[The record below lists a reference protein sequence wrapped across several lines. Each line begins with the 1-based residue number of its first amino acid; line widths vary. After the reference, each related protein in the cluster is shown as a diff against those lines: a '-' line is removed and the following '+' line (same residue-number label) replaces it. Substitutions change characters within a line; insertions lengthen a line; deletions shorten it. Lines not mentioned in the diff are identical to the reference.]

1 MIDIRHL
8 IDFLP
13 WYYKDKDTYK
23 VDGKGILERFL
34 EICGD
39 YFTDNI
45 KSVID
50 DTLDIY
56 DLENT
61 SKEYLAW
68 VWELLG
74 QIPFAQKPSVKPF
87 QLTEAQQ
94 RDLIKYSNELMKIRG
109 TEKFFELMFRIYSNS
124 TNQLQLVSIESE
136 DFGWEKDPLTS
147 KENIAPYFD
156 SDNFDDSYIRLDEYY
171 RMKQCINVTFT
182 ITGNFGT
189 ASESASQAIKAFID
203 RFVPYNVNAIVK
215 VNGQEVTDT
224 YKLVLEIYQNGAWVT
239 PSGTQTLATGQLLKV
254 RVYLVNTSNKTTQE
268 IVEGLEFTSN
278 LNSGTA
284 ITRTSMY
291 EFTISSVL
299 GTNGDTY
306 NFTFDGP
313 VADEEND
320 KTVQLKV
327 KAEEVVSKT
336 YTMTVEKSVYQLS
349 NTDREVTVRVTSFY
363 TIDNEKTATK
373 VMCLETGEVKISTS
387 GYVTEWKF
395 SIPGKY
401 TFIMIGHT
409 STQVTCEVRGFS
421 KHYIVTLA
429 KARYDYT
436 RRAYVPD
443 GDYTNNLVLSG
454 TSVSS
459 LKFLVKVTCNDDEV
473 SDTKLYCYIQGN
485 PSTKYKNGVCITPL
499 GFDTYTFVPI
509 EDAIGN
515 ENAILIV
522 TSGTIRFLTSIESRE
537 KDPSVIENGQADT
550 WAEIK
555 AIPQSTAA
563 NQLVSQGLTMVVELP
578 DGTQVELTKGQTKSG
593 TGYSITQS
601 TNNSLRIT
609 SSQSGIYTVWA
620 KAYPSSKATWQVTDN
635 RSSER
640 IPSGVMI
647 VPEDEAGW
655 TGGNTANAV
664 YQLSEENLEAR
675 YKITGFINEDGTNV
689 SIDIPGAEI
698 TASDGKLYR
707 AGEIYTETE
716 VKKITF
722 QVKYTDPS
730 GTVHNWSCSVEVK
743 DYDSVIV
750 LTCTPSTAL
759 INNGQAT
766 TKLNITSNK
775 PSDVLKIKLK
785 STGDLYN
792 DGDTFL
798 ANEPGDYEFI
808 AMVNGS
814 VAKDTDGN
822 DIEAVFSV
830 TDPSAVVVTPETL
843 EFNAEGT
850 PIEGDSFQI
859 TTGDNT
865 EWILVLS

>member
-23 VDGKGILERFL
+23 VNGKGILERFL

-50 DTLDIY
+50 NTLDIY
-56 DLENT
+56 DLETT

-68 VWELLG
+68 IWELLG
-74 QIPFAQKPSVKPF
+74 QIPFAQKPSVKPL

-94 RDLIKYSNELMKIRG
+94 RDLIKYSNELLKIRG
-109 TEKFFELMFRIYSNS
+109 TKEFFELMFRIYANS
-124 TNQLQLVSIESE
+124 TNQLKLVSIQSES
-136 DFGWEKDPLTS
+136 FGWEKDPLTS
-147 KENIAPYFD
+147 KANIAPYFD
-156 SDNFDDSYIRLDEYY
+156 SDNFDDDSIRFDEYY
-171 RMKQCINVTFT
+171 RMKQCIDVTFT
-182 ITGNFGT
+182 VTGSFGT
-189 ASESASQAIKAFID
+189 ASESAAKAIKAFID

-215 VNGQEVTDT
+215 VNGKEVTDT
-224 YKLVLEIYQNGAWVT
+224 YKLVLEIYKDGAWVT
-239 PSGTQTLATGQLLKV
+239 PSGTQTLATGQLLKA
-254 RVYLVNTSNKTTQE
+254 RVYLVNTSKATQE
-268 IVEGLEFTSN
+268 IVEGMEFTSK

-284 ITRTSMY
+284 ITRTSIY
-291 EFTISSVL
+291 EFTISSVF
-299 GTNGDTY
+299 GTEDAY

-313 VADEEND
+313 VAKTAD
-320 KTVQLKV
+320 KTAQLKV
-327 KAEEVVSKT
+327 KAEAAVSKT
-336 YTMTVEKSVYQLS
+336 YTMSIDKSTYQLS
-349 NTDREVTVRVTSFY
+349 PTNKEVTVKVTSFY
-363 TIDNEKTATK
+363 KVGNVQTATS
-373 VMCLETGEVKISTS
+373 VMCVETGEVKTPTS

-395 SIPGKY
+395 DKPNKY

-409 STQVTCEVRGFS
+409 STQVTCEIKGFT
-421 KHYIVTLA
+421 KHYTVTLA
-429 KARYDYT
+429 KAKYDSA
-436 RRAYVPD
+436 RRTYVADGAYS
-443 GDYTNNLVLSG
+443 NNLVLSG

-459 LKFLVKVTCNDDEV
+459 LKFLVKVTCNDVEV

-485 PSTKYKNGVCITPL
+485 PYTKYKNGACITPL

-509 EDAIGN
+509 EDAEGN
-515 ENAILIV
+515 ENATLTV
-522 TSGTIRFLTSIESRE
+522 TSGTIRFLTSVIAQE
-537 KDPSVIENGQADT
+537 KDPSIIENGQTET
-550 WAEIK
+550 WADIQ
-555 AIPQSTAA
+555 ARPQTTAA
-563 NQLVSQGLTMVVELP
+563 SQLVSQGLTMVVELP
-578 DGTQVELTKGQTKSG
+578 NGTQVELTNGQTQPG

-601 TNNSLRIT
+601 TVNTLRIK

-675 YKITGFINEDGTNV
+675 YKITGFISENGTNV
-689 SIDIPGAEI
+689 GIDIPGAEI
-698 TASDGKLYR
+698 TASDGNLYQT
-707 AGEIYTETE
+707 GEVYTETE

-722 QVKYTDPS
+722 QVKYTDSS
-730 GTVHNWSCSVEVK
+730 GTDHNWSCSVEVK
-743 DYDSVIV
+743 DYASVV
-750 LTCTPSTAL
+750 ELTCTPSAAL

-775 PSDVLKIKLK
+775 SSDVLKIKLK

-814 VAKDTDGN
+814 AAKDADGN
-822 DIEAVFSV
+822 DIKAVFKV
-830 TDPSAVVVTPETL
+830 TDPSAVAVTPETL
-843 EFNAEGT
+843 EFNADGT
-850 PIEGDSFQI
+850 PIDGDSFQI

-865 EWILVLS
+865 EWVLVLS